1 MRELVNNPLIHIL
14 ALAAFSLAEKLPKV
28 SIPLLIS
35 TITIFKPL
43 CHFERLFDTRYSIR
57 ENGQLLTILSV
68 EDSDDGVYCCTANNG
83 VGVAAES
90 CGALQVKMKPKITR
104 PPINVKIIE
113 GLKAVLPCTTMGNPK
128 PSVSWIKGDTILREN
143 TRIAILESGSLRI
156 HNVQREDAGHYRC
169 VAKNS
174 LGTAY
179 SKLVM
184 LEVEALNMTNATE
197 REESEPEQDTKVFA
211 RILRAPESHNVTFG
225 SIVTLRCTATGIPV
239 PTITWLE
246 NGNAV
251 SAGSILESVKDRVI
265 DSQLQLLITKPGLF
279 TCIATNKH
287 GEKFSTMKA
296 AATISIA
303 GMPGSSSLYIG
314 SLHSSSGGRGV
325 KE

>member
-1 MRELVNNPLIHIL
+1 MQSEVGRTTPIITTPLETVDALVEEVATFMCAVESYPQPEIAWTRNKILI
-14 ALAAFSLAEKLPKV
+14 K
-28 SIPLLIS
+28 
-35 TITIFKPL
+35 
-43 CHFERLFDTRYSIR
+43 LFDTRYSIR

-143 TRIAILESGSLRI
+143 ARIAILESGSLRI

-184 LEVEALNMTNATE
+184 LEVE
-197 REESEPEQDTKVFA
+197 
-211 RILRAPESHNVTFG
+211 
-225 SIVTLRCTATGIPV
+225 
-239 PTITWLE
+239 
-246 NGNAV
+246 
-251 SAGSILESVKDRVI
+251 
-265 DSQLQLLITKPGLF
+265 
-279 TCIATNKH
+279 
-287 GEKFSTMKA
+287 GEFYLPLTDQNIKFSN
-296 AATISIA
+296 SIIDNFYLNWFRTEVRIRIPNQEKLEA
-303 GMPGSSSLYIG
+303 RDYYVGIKEAKLEDKRKNNSSYSIKCL
-314 SLHSSSGGRGV
+314 SSVVSHCNSKNV
-325 KE
+325 Y